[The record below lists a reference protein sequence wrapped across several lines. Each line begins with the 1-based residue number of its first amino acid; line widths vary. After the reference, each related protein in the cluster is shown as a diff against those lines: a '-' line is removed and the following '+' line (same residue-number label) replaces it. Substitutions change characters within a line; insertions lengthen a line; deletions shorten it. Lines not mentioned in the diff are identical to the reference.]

1 MSNLIKGSLSDIAKR
16 NNTSLAESFLSCD
29 YLILVDTSGS
39 MMSCDYAEQTRYDRA
54 CSELATLQGNLQGK
68 IAVFSFSY
76 KCDFCPNG
84 RPTFPDGSTA
94 LHRALAE
101 VYMVDGLIEK
111 LFIISDGEP
120 DDANAAL
127 AQAAKFTTPIVT
139 IFIGQSGSAGEA
151 FLKRL
156 ATAGN
161 TTLAGARELAA
172 TMQVLMLGA
181 GK

>member
-1 MSNLIKGSLSDIAKR
+1 MSNLVKGSLSDMAKR

-39 MMSCDYAEQTRYDRA
+39 MMSHDYAEQSRYDRA
-54 CSELATLQGNLQGK
+54 CSELAILQEKLQGK

-76 KCDFCPNG
+76 KSQFCPNG
-84 RPTFPDGSTA
+84 KPYFLDGGTA
-94 LHRALAE
+94 LHTALAD
-101 VYMVDGLIEK
+101 VHMVDGLIEK
-111 LFIISDGEP
+111 LFIISDGKP

-127 AQAAKFTTPIVT
+127 AQAARFTTPIVT
-139 IFIGQSGSAGEA
+139 IFIGPSGSAGEA

-161 TTLAGARELAA
+161 TTLAGAKELAA